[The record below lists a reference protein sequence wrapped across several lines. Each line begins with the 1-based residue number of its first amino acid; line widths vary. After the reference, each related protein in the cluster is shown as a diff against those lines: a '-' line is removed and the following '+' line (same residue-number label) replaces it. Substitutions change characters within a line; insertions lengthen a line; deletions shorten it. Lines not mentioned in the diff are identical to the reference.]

1 MIKKFFLV
9 AFIFLLYT
17 CSSSSDDSPEEEK
30 KDNFD
35 REAVLINVADNII
48 IPSLVNL
55 SQKLVSLKADKD
67 AFIATPDQTNLD
79 ALRGSWL
86 SAYKAWQYVEM
97 FNIGKAEEILYS
109 FQMNIYPVSVTDV
122 EANIDSGSYDLTHV
136 NNNDAVGFPA
146 VDYLLYGIAADDAAI
161 LVTYEDVKYVN
172 YLSDVINQME
182 SLTDDVLN
190 DWNTSYRATFISS
203 TSNTASSA
211 YNKLVND
218 FIFYY
223 EKGLRANK
231 VGTPAGN
238 FSTDPLQDRVEAFY
252 NNEVSKTLALEALTA
267 AENFF
272 NGKAFNNASTGESYA
287 THLKSL
293 NNKALGTLI
302 NSQFSGARQKINE
315 LENSFSNQINTDN
328 TKMTQAYD
336 ALQLNVVSL
345 KVDMLQA
352 FNVSVD
358 YVDADG
364 D

>member
-9 AFIFLLYT
+9 AVIFLFYT
-17 CSSSSDDSPEEEK
+17 CSSSSDDSPEK
-30 KDNFD
+30 KKEDSFD
-35 REAVLINVADNII
+35 REAVLVNVADNII
-48 IPSLVNL
+48 IPALEDL
-55 SQKLVSLKADKD
+55 SQKLVALKTNKD

-79 ALRGSWL
+79 ALRSSWL
-86 SAYKAWQYVEM
+86 SAYEVWQHVEM

-109 FQMNIYPVSVTDV
+109 FQMNIYPVSITDV

-146 VDYLLYGIAADDAAI
+146 VDYLLYGVAADDAAI
-161 LVTYEDVKYVN
+161 LVKYEDVKYKN
-172 YLSDVINQME
+172 YLSDVVNQMDA
-182 SLTDDVLN
+182 LTDEVIN
-190 DWNTSYRATFISS
+190 DWTTSYRDTFISS

-238 FSTDPLQDRVEAFY
+238 FSANPLPDRVEAFY
-252 NNEVSKTLALEALTA
+252 NNEVSKTLTLEALTA

-272 NGKAFNNASTGESYA
+272 NGNAYNSSSTGESYV

-293 NNKALGTLI
+293 DNSALESLI
-302 NSQFSGARQKINE
+302 NTQFSGAREKINE